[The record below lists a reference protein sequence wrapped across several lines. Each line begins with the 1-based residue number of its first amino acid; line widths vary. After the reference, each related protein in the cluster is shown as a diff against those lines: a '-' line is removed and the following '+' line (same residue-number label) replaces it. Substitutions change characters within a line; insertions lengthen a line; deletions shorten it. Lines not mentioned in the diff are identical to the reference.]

1 MINKEIYLA
10 YEKDLNGLKEYQKTI
25 LNNKLT
31 SDYISDEWLKSKID
45 INHYYNIIKYLS
57 NKEYEHKIM
66 FEKTEEFNVVCSI
79 NDLISRYTLIIKS
92 SISLEM
98 QQFLVV
104 YSSFKSELKKYM
116 IAYGF
121 LEELLLC
128 DVLDGFEQEYK
139 VSNNLLCSILRQNN
153 YDSKGELSEFYY
165 KRFDFNLHDDL
176 EKVGIYNFLFF
187 RSYISSSIMDISDI
201 NKKLFDEMEEI
212 KIRDYKNNLEFTIS
226 LDSEGYNF
234 VFRSDNEDYYYPII
248 YTNNGIR
255 FILLNNIYYLDL
267 DKDDKPVVLDSSCRE
282 IIIQNIQLKSKNP
295 S

>member
-255 FILLNNIYYLDL
+255 FILLNNRPLAKVKTTSI
-267 DKDDKPVVLDSSCRE
+267 
-282 IIIQNIQLKSKNP
+282 
-295 S
+295 